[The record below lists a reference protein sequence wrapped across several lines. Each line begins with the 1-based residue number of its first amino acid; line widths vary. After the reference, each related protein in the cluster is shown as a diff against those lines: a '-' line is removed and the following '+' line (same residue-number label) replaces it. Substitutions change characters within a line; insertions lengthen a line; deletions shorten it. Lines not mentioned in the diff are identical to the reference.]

1 MSQLSLDPVVNLEAL
16 IQDVL
21 SGDIG
26 PWKLQPKHSDLLELL
41 RPHKGRALARPISAI
56 AERLGMSEREVKG
69 AVKSLVE
76 DFGLP
81 IGASRQEPYGYFL
94 IVSAD
99 DLEFTLR
106 PLANEVISIARR
118 MRKLGGS
125 ALVKEMLGQLR
136 VEMEA

>member
-1 MSQLSLDPVVNLEAL
+1 MSQMSLDPAVNLEML
-16 IQDVL
+16 IQSVL
-21 SGDIG
+21 NDGG
-26 PWKLQPKHSDLLELL
+26 PWQLSPKHRDLLQLL
-41 RPHKGRALARPISAI
+41 RPHKGRAQARPISAI
-56 AERLGMSEREVKG
+56 AERLGMSERDVKA

-81 IGASRQEPYGYFL
+81 IGASRQEPHGYFF

-99 DLEFTLR
+99 DLEFALR

-125 ALVKEMLGQLR
+125 AIVKEMLGQIR
-136 VEMEA
+136 VEIEA